1 MVHSNSGKRAKRIM
15 KWKQIER
22 MQAQKPKKKGWIVK
36 PQYIGDVLLLDIYT
50 DKILE
55 SRYCIDIKTGE
66 HGYQK
71 VGENWKKGKLI
82 TCLGGDPMEGYRYYC
97 CSYGFDI
104 NDIKFDSVE
113 ERKETEEF
121 LERTRYRSSD
131 WHKNIEYLEMKYD
144 REKRWDAEMKKS
156 KRQQDLINQIPALP
170 ENIRE
175 WIYEKESEEEYIF
188 YDKRKG
194 KWGCSCCGT
203 EISDTKLKRLSDGGK
218 VRHNDWVECPKCKKK
233 ILAKKRTDKVQK
245 KTGLYLITQINKE
258 ASVIR
263 YYDANIRWEYG
274 RHTVVLD
281 EAILV
286 MAYKIGVNPRRK
298 CNVRLFY
305 ADEWGNFGTGNRA
318 NKRAKKGW
326 LYPGDFNEA
335 LENTEYKDGIR
346 TLNQLAAAGE
356 KLNYNKLLV
365 GIQRLL
371 NFENVVEY
379 LFKGRFRRMLKETI
393 EKVDVWESNYYGK
406 LKLTGTT
413 LEEVFLLQDKQKINR
428 IRDEDGGERML
439 EWMWYSDK
447 TGKKISKETIAYME
461 ENEISPKEY
470 ANYIESQSPQQ
481 IQNYLE
487 KQRAAGYKGMKP
499 KEVLDQWLDYL
510 SMCVAA
516 GKDLTD
522 DMVLKPRDLKL
533 RHNQAV
539 ADANQLKIVK
549 EMQRNKEYRAE
560 KAEEMRKKYPEAEKN
575 LDAIRERYEY
585 KDEEYIITVPHDLVE
600 IIEDGQA
607 LHHCA
612 GASER
617 YFDRI
622 ESRETYICFLRRA
635 ETPKIP
641 FYTIEVEPSGTIR
654 QHRSYLD
661 EEPGIEEIRGF
672 LRKWQK
678 ELKKRL
684 TEEDKRLAKISK
696 EKRELNIKELEEK
709 NNTRVLKGLAEDFME
724 NLLDF
729 EEIA

>member
-1 MVHSNSGKRAKRIM
+1 M
-15 KWKQIER
+15 KWKQMER
-22 MQAQKPKKKGWIVK
+22 IQAQKPKKKGWIVK

-50 DKILE
+50 DKSRE
-55 SRYCIDIKTGE
+55 SRYCIDVGTGE

-82 TCLGGDPMEGYRYYC
+82 TCLGGDPMESYRYYY

-104 NDIKFDSVE
+104 NDIKFDSIKE
-113 ERKETEEF
+113 KKETEEF
-121 LERTRYRSSD
+121 LERTRYRLSD
-131 WHKNIEYLEMKYD
+131 WYENIEYLEMEYD
-144 REKRWDAEMKKS
+144 REKRWDAQMKKS
-156 KRQQDLINQIPALP
+156 KRQQDLINQIPAAP

-188 YDKRKG
+188 YNKRKG

-203 EISDTKLKRLSDGGK
+203 EISDAKLKRLSDGGK
-218 VRHNDWVECPKCKKK
+218 VRHNDWVECPKCRNK

-245 KTGLYLITQINKE
+245 KTGLYLITPINKE
-258 ASVIR
+258 ASAIQ

-274 RHTVVLD
+274 RNTVVLD

-286 MAYKIGVNPRRK
+286 MAYKIGINPRRK
-298 CNVRLFY
+298 YNVRLFY
-305 ADEWGNFGTGNRA
+305 ADRWGGFETGNKI
-318 NKRAKKGW
+318 NKRAKEGW
-326 LYPGDFNEA
+326 LYPGDFSEA

-346 TLNQLAAAGE
+346 ILNQLAAAGE
-356 KLNYNKLLV
+356 KLNYNKILV

-379 LFKGRFRRMLKETI
+379 LFKGRFHRMLRETI
-393 EKVDVWESNYYGK
+393 ERVNVWNGGGYYGE
-406 LKLTGTT
+406 LRLTGST
-413 LEEVFLLQDKQKINR
+413 LEEVFKIEDRQKINR
-428 IRDEDGGERML
+428 IRDENGGENML
-439 EWMWYSDK
+439 EWMRYSEE
-447 TGKKISKETIAYME
+447 TGKKVPKETARYMD
-461 ENEISPKEY
+461 ENGIVPDDY
-470 ANYIESQSPQQ
+470 TNYIVNQSPQQ
-481 IQNYLE
+481 VQHYLE
-487 KQRAAGYKGMKP
+487 KQRAAGYKYMEP
-499 KEVLDQWLDYL
+499 KEVLEQWLDYL
-510 SMCVAA
+510 SMCKAA

-522 DMVLKPRDLKL
+522 NMVLKPKDLKL
-533 RHNQAV
+533 RHDQVV

-549 EMQRNKEYRAE
+549 EMQRNKEYRAKEAE
-560 KAEEMRKKYPEAEKN
+560 KMRKKYPEAEKN

-585 KDEEYIITVPHDLVE
+585 KDEEYIISVPHDLVE

-622 ESRETYICFLRRA
+622 ESRETYICFLRKM

-661 EEPGIEEIRGF
+661 EEPGIEQIRGF

-684 TEEDKRLAKISK
+684 TEEDRRLAKISK
-696 EKRELNIKELEEK
+696 EKREQNIKELEEK

>member
-1 MVHSNSGKRAKRIM
+1 M
-15 KWKQIER
+15 K
-22 MQAQKPKKKGWIVK
+22 
-36 PQYIGDVLLLDIYT
+36 
-50 DKILE
+50 
-55 SRYCIDIKTGE
+55 
-66 HGYQK
+66 
-71 VGENWKKGKLI
+71 
-82 TCLGGDPMEGYRYYC
+82 
-97 CSYGFDI
+97 
-104 NDIKFDSVE
+104 
-113 ERKETEEF
+113 
-121 LERTRYRSSD
+121 
-131 WHKNIEYLEMKYD
+131 
-144 REKRWDAEMKKS
+144 
-156 KRQQDLINQIPALP
+156 
-170 ENIRE
+170 
-175 WIYEKESEEEYIF
+175 
-188 YDKRKG
+188 
-194 KWGCSCCGT
+194 
-203 EISDTKLKRLSDGGK
+203 
-218 VRHNDWVECPKCKKK
+218 
-233 ILAKKRTDKVQK
+233 
-245 KTGLYLITQINKE
+245 
-258 ASVIR
+258 
-263 YYDANIRWEYG
+263 
-274 RHTVVLD
+274 
-281 EAILV
+281 
-286 MAYKIGVNPRRK
+286 
-298 CNVRLFY
+298 LFY
-305 ADEWGNFGTGNRA
+305 AYEFGNFNTGNRI
-318 NKRAKKGW
+318 NKRAKEGW
-326 LYPGDFNEA
+326 LYPGDFSEA

-356 KLNYNKLLV
+356 KLNYNKLLI

-379 LFKGRFRRMLKETI
+379 LFKGRFSRMLKETL
-393 EKVDVWESNYYGK
+393 EKVDVWGSNYYGK

-439 EWMWYSDK
+439 EWMWYSYK

-461 ENEISPKEY
+461 ENEISPEDY

-481 IQNYLE
+481 VQNYLE
-487 KQRAAGYKGMKP
+487 KQRAAGYKEMKP
-499 KEVLDQWLDYL
+499 KEVLDQWMDYL

-533 RHNQAV
+533 RHDQAV

-575 LDAIRERYEY
+575 LDEIRERYEY
-585 KDEEYIITVPHDLVE
+585 KDEEYIITVPRDLVE

-622 ESRETYICFLRRA
+622 ESRETYICFLRRT

-696 EKRELNIKELEEK
+696 EKRELNIKEMEEK